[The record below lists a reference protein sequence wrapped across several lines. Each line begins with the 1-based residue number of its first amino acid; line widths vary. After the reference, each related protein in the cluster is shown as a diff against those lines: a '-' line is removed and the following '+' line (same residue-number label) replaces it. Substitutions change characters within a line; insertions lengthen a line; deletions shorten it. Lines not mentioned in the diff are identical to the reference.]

1 MTIEELLIK
10 LRDVQDALD
19 ELEPMDE
26 NGIEDLRDLIHRLI
40 QDVEPLEDGHAK
52 EPWIVSE

>member
-26 NGIEDLRDLIHRLI
+26 NGIEDLRDLIHRLS

>member
-40 QDVEPLEDGHAK
+40 QDVEPLEDGHAD

>member
-1 MTIEELLIK
+1 MTIEELLTR

-26 NGIEDLRDLIHRLI
+26 NGLDDLRDSIYRLI
-40 QDVEPLEDGHAK
+40 QDVEPLEDGHIK
-52 EPWIVSE
+52 EPWTVSE